1 VLRTLAG
8 EVLGQAHARSRL
20 ELSEQSGGDEWPPRV
35 PPLLRRLLA
44 SHASDAVGADSTG
57 GGGDAEEP
65 ERVAAG
71 AGSGSADAGV
81 MSSTLGQCIEG
92 VCREQ
97 QPWLD
102 AAAVAA
108 RALVL
113 WEMLQVSVK
122 SSA

>member
-71 AGSGSADAGV
+71 AGSGSAE
-81 MSSTLGQCIEG
+81 SSTLGQCIEG